1 MSFFGNSKLKPIDYV
16 SLSKRKYHSS
26 TLTTSIASSNIVK
39 TNNKASTEYS
49 KSVKNTSDEVSGK
62 ISAKNEPQDNE
73 PNYGVIS
80 IDQTSPS
87 IKKTYE

>member
-1 MSFFGNSKLKPIDYV
+1 MLLKH
-16 SLSKRKYHSS
+16 KKHSDAN
-26 TLTTSIASSNIVK
+26 TESIAFSTVAK